1 MRTTCLLTVS
11 QHALLGGVPTRGCT
25 CPGGWAGG
33 CTCRGVP
40 AWGFLPGGIPVGG
53 ERCTYQGVYLPG
65 GCTCP
70 GGIPSQ
76 VLPPPMDRIL
86 DTRFSKFYLWGEGC
100 TCQGVYLPGGCTFPG
115 TPPMDRIL
123 DTRFSKFYLA
133 PTSLWVV
140 KIQL

>member
-1 MRTTCLLTVS
+1 MHCWGVYLP
-11 QHALLGGVPTRGCT
+11 GGVPAQGVGWGCT
-25 CPGGWAGG
+25 CLG
-33 CTCRGVP
+33 CTCLG
-40 AWGFLPGGIPVGG
+40 GYLPGVIPVGG

-70 GGIPSQ
+70 GGYTLPGT
-76 VLPPPMDRIL
+76 PPPMDRIL

-123 DTRFSKFYLA
+123 DTRFSKFL
-133 PTSLWVV
+133 PCSNFVV
-140 KIQL
+140 GGKSTIMVNYQ